1 MSHVSRILCMVR
13 LLLRLF
19 LQVVWCWGVRLGA
32 GLGCFVG
39 QHADVGIIQ
48 PTAPSALHLPAGDK

>member
-1 MSHVSRILCMVR
+1 MVR

-19 LQVVWCWGVRLGA
+19 LQVVWCWGVMLGA

>member
-1 MSHVSRILCMVR
+1 MVR

-32 GLGCFVG
+32 GWAALCFVG
-39 QHADVGIIQ
+39 QCMGVGIIQ
-48 PTAPSALHLPAGDK
+48 PMAPSALHLPAGDK